1 MVGEKDTG
9 TNSTLWT
16 VLAGLGI
23 EHKDPKYLPLQFTRG
38 LKDLKSE
45 NSGGNSCQWLVY
57 TICLIMMYLGNW
69 DNSLKDMLGKNAE
82 LNLTLEFK
90 YLV

>member
-38 LKDLKSE
+38 LKDLK
-45 NSGGNSCQWLVY
+45 VK
-57 TICLIMMYLGNW
+57 ILGETVVNGW
-69 DNSLKDMLGKNAE
+69 STPFASS
-82 LNLTLEFK
+82 
-90 YLV
+90 